1 MKQYQQK
8 FIDFLV
14 SSEALLFGE
23 FTTKSGR
30 QTPYFINTGKF
41 FSGQRIVQL
50 GEFYAT
56 HLKEN
61 NLMGIDTIFGPAYK
75 GVPLCVATASAAF
88 RLFGQDLGY
97 TFNRKE
103 AKQHGDQGNYVGYPL
118 NAGCSLAIVED
129 VITAGTTL
137 KEIVPILRATNNL
150 EIAGV
155 VIAVDRC
162 ERGEGALSAVR
173 EIEQKLEIKVNP
185 LVTTYQI
192 LEYLR
197 EPNGSQITLDDEM
210 AGRIEQYLDQFGAKD
225 R

>member
-1 MKQYQQK
+1 MKEYQKK
-8 FIDFLV
+8 FIDFLI

-30 QTPYFINTGKF
+30 HTPYFINTGKF
-41 FSGQRIVQL
+41 FSGQRIAQL

-61 NLMGIDTIFGPAYK
+61 NLLGVDTIFGPAYK

-88 RLFGQDLGY
+88 KLFGQDLGY

-103 AKQHGDQGNYVGYPL
+103 TKQHGDQGKYVGYPL
-118 NAGCSLAIVED
+118 DAGCSIAIVED

-137 KEIVPILRATNNL
+137 KEIVPILRAINDL
-150 EIAGV
+150 KIAGV

-162 ERGEGALSAVR
+162 ERGEGTLSAVG
-173 EIEQKLEIKVNP
+173 EIEQSLKIKVSP

-192 LEYLR
+192 LEYLK
-197 EPNGSQITLDDEM
+197 EPNGSKITLDDEM
-210 AGRIEQYLDQFGAKD
+210 AGGIERYLDQFGAKD
-225 R
+225 L